1 MARTRKSTSR
11 LPTTVTSISAP
22 LPSRSRTKSVEY
34 VSSHKTDLKIQLKS
48 SPSVICIDGIEL
60 RPTVVFDT
68 FWRWCAER
76 KAMDDR
82 RRAGQAFP
90 WTECPTLTSKYFCM
104 PYRVLDRGCQYLIR
118 EIIEKGSQEPREVVF
133 RVILYDIFTRI
144 ETWELLKDALGE
156 LTWEGFDR
164 RAYERVLQDA
174 LDDGVAIYTG
184 AFFKP
189 TGQRM
194 KTGQPSHHYHLLL
207 LEQLMEGDALLERM
221 RTAEYL
227 EDVYDFIIGFRGMG
241 PFTAYQ
247 LLLNLSYSGVMKF
260 GNMDFVVAGIGCVS
274 GLRKMFGKER
284 LARAK
289 AANRDIYVSIMRW
302 MADTQDEHFER
313 LGLEFEGL
321 GMGKGRRRV
330 RLELADIEH
339 SICEVDKYARAIHPR
354 IVNGRKT
361 FRREYA
367 HNPAKILPPVVLPK
381 AWSHSDRK
389 VTRIRPS
396 RRPASS
402 RSSSL
407 ETLTVL
413 EEDSPLSSRASSEC
427 ASSVTLTMSECEV
440 MDMIVDMDDLDADSD
455 RDAEPEDDDDEII
468 FLSDVVTEVQDCQFF
483 NGIQYL
489 VLLTKPDGQED
500 EAWLSKD
507 ELCAIAKGKDA
518 LEEFGGEQYI
528 IEYIAD
534 VRDVE
539 DEGKKTRTKKKK
551 KGTSREFLVFWEGYP
566 EDDATWE
573 PEEMLLKDAPA
584 SLEKFWKAQA
594 RGTRNPK

>member
-1 MARTRKSTSR
+1 MARTRKSPSQ
-11 LPTTVTSISAP
+11 LPTTTITSVSAP
-22 LPSRSRTKSVEY
+22 LPSHPGTKSVEY
-34 VSSHKTDLKIQLKS
+34 VPSPKTDLKIQLKP

-118 EIIEKGSQEPREVVF
+118 EIIEKGSQDPREVVF
-133 RVILYDIFTRI
+133 RVILYDIFTKI

-164 RAYERVLQDA
+164 RAYGGVLQDA

-189 TGQRM
+189 TGQRN
-194 KTGQPSHHYHLLL
+194 KTGQPAHHFHLLL
-207 LEQLMEGDALLERM
+207 LEQLMEGDALLEKM
-221 RTAEYL
+221 RAAEYL
-227 EDVYDFIIGFRGMG
+227 EDVYDFLIGFRGMG

-284 LARAK
+284 LAGAK
-289 AANRDIYVSIMRW
+289 AAKRDIYISIMRW
-302 MADTQDEHFER
+302 MVDTQDEHFER

-321 GMGKGRRRV
+321 GMGKGRGRV

-361 FRREYA
+361 FRREYT

-381 AWSHSDRK
+381 AWLHSDRK
-389 VTRIRPS
+389 VTRIRPY

-407 ETLTVL
+407 ETLAVL
-413 EEDSPLSSRASSEC
+413 DGDSPLSSRASSEC
-427 ASSVTLTMSECEV
+427 ASSVTLTVSECEV
-440 MDMIVDMDDLDADSD
+440 MDMVVDVDNL
-455 RDAEPEDDDDEII
+455 DAEPGDDNDEIV
-468 FLSDVVTEVQDCQFF
+468 FLTDVVTEVQDCQFF
-483 NGIQYL
+483 DGIQYL
-489 VLLTKPDGQED
+489 VLLTRPDGRED
-500 EAWLSKD
+500 EVWLSKD

-518 LEEFGGEQYI
+518 LQEFGGEQYI

-539 DEGKKTRTKKKK
+539 DGGKKTRTKKK
-551 KGTSREFLVFWEGYP
+551 KGTSREFLVFWEGYT

-594 RGTRNPK
+594 SGTRE